1 MIEYP
6 MKSSHA
12 IKMGIASIEKVPIS
26 GFTEFDFLKDYFPEK
41 YFDNYVIPKEN
52 QRKLL
57 IQLDN
62 ITSSLYGGIPVIC
75 AGPKCE
81 MKHICP
87 FDKQG
92 IAPVGYQC
100 PLERIFLE
108 KAIRGYIES
117 ESLNMS
123 NKDEMEKARELAEC
137 DLYIKFRTPAILA
150 KNPTAFQE
158 IARRYHPET
167 GQLIEEKTEVSKA
180 MDVRMKMTKRRDQIL
195 EELVS
200 TRKGKLKHKLI
211 RPGED
216 YATAAAR
223 LLKKLTNIEIKDTE
237 FEIVEE
243 SKSDENGRDSE
254 GDSSGKIA
262 PDDSDNS

>member
-1 MIEYP
+1 MKEYP
-6 MKSSHA
+6 TESLHA
-12 IKMGIASIEKVPIS
+12 IKMGMSSIAKMPIS
-26 GFTEFDFLKDYFPEK
+26 GCKELDFLKDYFPED
-41 YFDNYVIPKEN
+41 YFDNYMIPKEN
-52 QRKLL
+52 QKKLL
-57 IQLDN
+57 SQLDN
-62 ITSSLYGGIPVIC
+62 ITNSLYGGIPIIC

-81 MKHICP
+81 MRHICP

-92 IAPVGYQC
+92 IAPVGYSC

-108 KAIRGYIES
+108 KTIREYIQS
-117 ESLNMS
+117 ESLNMN

-137 DLYIKFRTPAILA
+137 DLYIKFRTPAILSKKA
-150 KNPTAFQE
+150 TAFQE
-158 IARRYHPET
+158 LSKRYHPET

-180 MDVRMKMTKRRDQIL
+180 LEVRMKMTKRRDQIL

-211 RPGED
+211 KPGED

-223 LLKKLTNIEIKDTE
+223 LLKKLTDVKIENAE

-243 SKSDENGRDSE
+243 DKDDEENKES
-254 GDSSGKIA
+254 
-262 PDDSDNS
+262 